1 MTRLE
6 SNKVLISKKPESVF
20 EFLSDFNNIGTLMPD
35 QVEGYTTDGETSS
48 FTIKGMA
55 KLGLAYD
62 SKTPFSEVVMKSH
75 GKVPFDFKLI
85 CSIEKASDISSG
97 LTLFLDADLNPF
109 LKMMAEKPLT
119 NFLNLLANKYKEI
132 SELSS

>member
-20 EFLSDFNNIGTLMPD
+20 EFLSDFNNIGLLMPD

-55 KLGLAYD
+55 KLGLTYE
-62 SKTPFSEVVMKSH
+62 SKTAFSEVVMKSF

-85 CSIEKASDISSG
+85 CSIEKATDTSTDLI
-97 LTLFLDADLNPF
+97 LFLDAELNPF

-119 NFLNLLANKYKEI
+119 NFLNLLVNKYKEI
-132 SELSS
+132 SELSV